1 MAIRNIVQVGDEV
14 LRKKSAPV
22 TAFDPMFTGATIM
35 VSDPMNVLS
44 PMVVGFLWTPS

>member
-22 TAFDPMFTGATIM
+22 TAFDEK
-35 VSDPMNVLS
+35 LH
-44 PMVVGFLWTPS
+44 